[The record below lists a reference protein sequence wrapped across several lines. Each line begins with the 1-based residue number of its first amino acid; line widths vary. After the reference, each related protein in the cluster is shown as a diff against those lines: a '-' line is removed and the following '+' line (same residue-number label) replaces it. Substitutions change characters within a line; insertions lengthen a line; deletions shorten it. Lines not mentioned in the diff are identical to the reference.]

1 MTPRYKLIAELLR
14 GRRHELQPE
23 DVGLARDDGRRVPGL
38 RREEVAELAGINR
51 DYYIRLEQAHGH
63 LPSPQVVAS
72 LSRALRLDEDTT
84 EYFQQLA
91 QTSATRA
98 ISRRDGLPK
107 GAFAI
112 LRLVEPHPAYITN
125 GVHDV
130 LVVNRACAQVA
141 NGFLDVGRN
150 LLVEVFEH
158 EGEAPSPGEWRETAI
173 RLVDS
178 LRFQAA
184 PDEER
189 FQELVATLH
198 RRYPSFRALWARQR
212 ARKLTFG
219 TSLFYDV
226 EHGWQRSTWQ
236 TLVVPDHP
244 DSLLTVIHP

>member
-1 MTPRYKLIAELLR
+1 MSLRHALIAELLR
-14 GRRHELQPE
+14 GRRAELQPE
-23 DVGLARDDGRRVPGL
+23 DVGIPRGDGRRVPGL

-63 LPSPQVVAS
+63 LPSPQVVSA
-72 LSRALRLDEDTT
+72 LSRALQLDPDTT

-98 ISRRDGLPK
+98 LSTREGLPA

-130 LVVNRACAQVA
+130 LVVNRSCAGIA
-141 NGFLDVGRN
+141 KGFLDEGRN
-150 LLVEVFEH
+150 LLIEVFEH
-158 EGEAPSPGEWRETAI
+158 EHEAPSAEEWRATAT

-178 LRFQAA
+178 MRFHTA
-184 PDEER
+184 PDEPR
-189 FQELVATLH
+189 FQELLALLR
-198 RRYPSFRALWARQR
+198 RRYPAFRELWSRQR

-219 TSLFYDV
+219 TSLFYDA
-226 EHGWQRSTWQ
+226 EHGWQRATWQ
-236 TLVVPDHP
+236 TLIVPDHP
-244 DSLLTVIHP
+244 DSLLTIIHP